1 MEKTVTYRLTEE
13 LVKYG
18 KPSIY
23 PTGRM
28 NKKGQEVYG
37 IAFYY
42 DDIHGNKKR
51 KVLTGDREELEKKRI
66 AFLTGIYQSEQGT
79 MDKPVPVVAATAT
92 APPSP
97 ICTVTVKDAVEA
109 FLQQYEPTVSHQT
122 FLGEK
127 TSTNNITRIMGHMMV
142 KDISFDDFQ
151 TLVNRISK
159 GMNGKQA
166 APKTVQN
173 HIISFKRIMKYCRK
187 KKWISADDLELIISD
202 VKIPTYI
209 TDNDHEEKV
218 REQKALTCAEA
229 REVLEVLKAN
239 RRYYLV
245 SWILFLTG
253 MRPQEFFA
261 LEKRDLIQD
270 KGYIIIRQ
278 ALVRQDKTRGAERTF
293 DIGTTKN
300 KGSRRKVPATAR
312 VFHYINELEK
322 FLVEDGSRKKSIPAG
337 NENMIIVDRNG
348 NLIDEHAFGVNIV
361 RYLQRNGDC
370 KRFTLG
376 MPRHFYQDQ
385 LDILGANVNDVEKA
399 VGHVIDTVAERHYKV
414 NEEYIRR
421 LTPYIEQLGTML
433 ENAENA
439 V

>member
-1 MEKTVTYRLTEE
+1 MENRLTFHKFSVILPQILREKE
-13 LVKYG
+13 KKEMAVTVKEQLEKYG
-18 KPSIY
+18 SSVY
-23 PTGRM
+23 LTGRT
-28 NKKGQEVYG
+28 NKNGQDVYG

-42 DDIHGNKKR
+42 DNMDGKKTR
-51 KVLTGDREELEKKRI
+51 KVIIGQKEELEQKRR
-66 AFLTGIYQSEQGT
+66 AFLTGIYQSEQVT
-79 MDKPVPVVAATAT
+79 MEKAVPIVAATAT
-92 APPSP
+92 APPAP

-122 FLGEK
+122 FLWEK
-127 TSTNNITRIMGHMMV
+127 TNTNNITRIMGDRML

-151 TLVNRISK
+151 NLVNRISK
-159 GMNGKQA
+159 GKNGKQA
-166 APKTVQN
+166 APKTVQS

-187 KKWISADDLELIISD
+187 KKWISTDDLELLITD

-218 REQKALTCAEA
+218 REQKALTRTEV
-229 REVLEVLKAN
+229 REVLEILKSN

-245 SWILFLTG
+245 SLILLLTG

-261 LEKRDLIQD
+261 LEKKDLIPD

-278 ALVRQDKTRGAERTF
+278 ALVKQDKTKGAERTF
-293 DIGTTKN
+293 DVGTTKN

-348 NLIDEHAFGVNIV
+348 NLIDEHAFGVNMV

-399 VGHVIDTVAERHYKV
+399 VGNHVRKC
-414 NEEYIRR
+414 
-421 LTPYIEQLGTML
+421 
-433 ENAENA
+433 
-439 V
+439 